1 MTIQSKWA
9 RFDQHLR
16 LAVYKPKIQRVAQ
29 AWMFCGPCFGR
40 LGRTSTQSALWIFGA
55 SSCCRNSL
63 FQATVQPLSFGASVS
78 CMSEV
83 DSYFRKIEKVNRS
96 SCSRSRCLRPS
107 WSGSGWPAPIRKGK
121 GRGTGCLHGR
131 SHKVKIICIAVQ
143 VACVAPVQPRHR
155 NLFDRIGHSGR
166 TMRCE
171 CFMPTMCQ
179 SNHQFSKT

>member
-16 LAVYKPKIQRVAQ
+16 LAVYKPTIQRVAQ

-63 FQATVQPLSFGASVS
+63 FQATVQPLSLEPLSAA
-78 CMSEV
+78 CRKL
-83 DSYFRKIEKVNRS
+83 SYFRKIEKVNRS

-131 SHKVKIICIAVQ
+131 SHKVKIIL
-143 VACVAPVQPRHR
+143 HR
-155 NLFDRIGHSGR
+155 CSSCMRCTSSASTSEFVRRIGHSGR